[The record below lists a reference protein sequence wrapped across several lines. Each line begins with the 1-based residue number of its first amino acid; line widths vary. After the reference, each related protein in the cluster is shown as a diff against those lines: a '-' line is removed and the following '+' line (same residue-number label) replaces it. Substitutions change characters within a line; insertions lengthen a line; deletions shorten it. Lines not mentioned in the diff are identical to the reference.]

1 MNLPL
6 AALDKLATENQPN
19 ANEIHCSLWKS
30 VKKDKRWAR
39 GGVGAAIQ
47 VYNERVAGYNSSPPH
62 KYFLRGELLANFIP
76 RINSSCFCSQ
86 CFNVHNVNVY
96 NVSV

>member
-39 GGVGAAIQ
+39 GGGLEQQSKFIMKEWLDITHA
-47 VYNERVAGYNSSPPH
+47 
-62 KYFLRGELLANFIP
+62 LL
-76 RINSSCFCSQ
+76 
-86 CFNVHNVNVY
+86 VNT
-96 NVSV
+96 SLKGTGGTCKLHTLLGDLIRKRE